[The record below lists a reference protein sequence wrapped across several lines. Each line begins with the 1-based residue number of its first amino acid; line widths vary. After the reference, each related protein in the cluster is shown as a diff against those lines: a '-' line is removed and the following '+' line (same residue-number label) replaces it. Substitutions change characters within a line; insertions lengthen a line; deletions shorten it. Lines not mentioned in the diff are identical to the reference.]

1 MAAETDADAS
11 ARTQF
16 YTQSFT
22 IFTSLQ
28 SIAASQQQ
36 EDRGEDTAA
45 WLAAGPSVQTMQY
58 YYRIGTLYCD
68 TLQTYIDALDAD
80 ASSDAEYLK
89 HIQTLQTIFHLAQ
102 VLYFPEDGRGMGVLG
117 EELLHWL
124 NAHDVGTCSHSRS
137 AHHRAG
143 PADCPDLAVVRPPRI
158 LGLPIPLRPAR
169 LLHDGRDGAAELS
182 RTGRVAHAAEHCKR
196 DVADPQVAPALY
208 GICDGAGVLLGTPPL
223 AYVGAR
229 LPVGPAAQDERR
241 AVRADLY
248 WA

>member
-124 NAHDVGTCSHSRS
+124 NARDVGTCGHSRS

-182 RTGRVAHAAEHCKR
+182 RTGRVAH
-196 DVADPQVAPALY
+196 

-248 WA
+248 WARACRRGAPRARGAVPLPA

>member
-143 PADCPDLAVVRPPRI
+143 PANCPDLAVVRPPRI

-169 LLHDGRDGAAELS
+169 LLYDGRDGAAELS
-182 RTGRVAHAAEHCKR
+182 RTGRVAHAAEHCK
-196 DVADPQVAPALY
+196 
-208 GICDGAGVLLGTPPL
+208 
-223 AYVGAR
+223 
-229 LPVGPAAQDERR
+229 
-241 AVRADLY
+241 
-248 WA
+248 